1 MNKVLTHLRILR
13 PYSEPDYME
22 SGWIRLIDGRIA
34 AFGEMPVVLEP
45 EETEINLA
53 GKLVLPG
60 MINAHTHLY
69 SALAMGM
76 SPPSRTPT
84 NFNQILESVWWRLDR
99 ALDEDSIRASFQAGL
114 LACLRAGVTTVFD
127 HHSSPNWIKGSL
139 KLLADIAREM
149 GIKISLAYEVTDRN
163 GADIFQ
169 DALEENLDAMERYR
183 DDPVVHPMLGL
194 HASFTL
200 SDESLETVRRALDDF
215 PETGIHIHLAEDI
228 TDHHDSGERGYQSV
242 VQRLSEYDLIHSNSL
257 YAHGI
262 HITPDDADTLFNSN
276 ANLVHN
282 PTSNANNRVG
292 ILNGVTL
299 ELLGYGLGTDG
310 MQANLLDEA
319 RTGALIR
326 SSKMTQGQPNV
337 DYLKLLFENN
347 PRIASKLF
355 GYHLSRIEP
364 GVPADLVFYDY
375 HARTELSEMNWPA
388 HLLYGLGQPDDV
400 MTDGA
405 FMIRNG
411 DPVGIDEHEIL
422 KNARITSGRLWKTI
436 EALK

>member
-13 PYSEPDYME
+13 PYSEPAFIE
-22 SGWIRLIDGRIA
+22 TGWIRLIDGRIA
-34 AFGEMPVVLEP
+34 AFGEMPVLLEP
-45 EETEINLA
+45 EETEINMS

-60 MINAHTHLY
+60 MVNAHTHLY
-69 SALAMGM
+69 STLAMGM
-76 SPPSRTPT
+76 PPPSRAPV
-84 NFNQILESVWWRLDR
+84 NFRQILESVWWRLDR
-99 ALDEDSIRASFQAGL
+99 ALDEDSIRVSFQAGL
-114 LACLRAGVTTVFD
+114 LACLRTGVTTVFD
-127 HHSSPNWIKGSL
+127 HHSSPAWIKGSL
-139 KLLADIAREM
+139 TLLADVAREM
-149 GIKISLAYEVTDRN
+149 GIKISTAYEVSDRN
-163 GADIFQ
+163 GAENFQ
-169 DALEENLDAMERYR
+169 QGLAENLTTMERYQN
-183 DDPVVHPMLGL
+183 DPVVHPMLGL

-242 VQRLSEYDLIHSNSL
+242 VQRLSEYDLIHSHNL

-355 GYHLSRIEP
+355 GYNLNWIEP

-375 HARTELSEMNWPA
+375 QARTELSYENWAA

-411 DPVGIDEHEIL
+411 DPVGIDGREIL
-422 KNARITSGRLWKTI
+422 ENARVASGRLWQAMEK
-436 EALK
+436 LK